1 MALDT
6 KPSAL
11 DNPYRTD
18 AQKAGDRSSYAEHK
32 SDASGAMKEVGDKA
46 SNAMDYAADKAH
58 TIGESIA
65 DGGKHIAERAESA
78 HSAICAYT
86 KSNPTTAV
94 LLAFGL
100 GAILA
105 RLLPGR

>member
-18 AQKAGDRSSYAEHK
+18 AQKAGERSSYAEHK
-32 SDASGAMKEVGDKA
+32 SDVSGAMKEVGDKA

-58 TIGESIA
+58 TIGETIA
-65 DGGKHIAERAESA
+65 DRAEHT